1 MLLFFC
7 FVVVFLIF
15 LLMIFEKQCL
25 KNRNMKDIEMGKGFI
40 VLNMQ
45 VSVPGERK
53 QEFGYWA
60 IELHLI
66 V

>member
-1 MLLFFC
+1 M
-7 FVVVFLIF
+7 FLIF